1 MSTVV
6 SPSRARQNEVAS
18 LNKSTTFCFSSDSLL
33 AAARCARMLELI
45 IAKKRVEHAAR
56 TDPVGSSSGDF
67 RMLAGM
73 LDLPFFPALPSVAL

>member
-1 MSTVV
+1 
-6 SPSRARQNEVAS
+6 
-18 LNKSTTFCFSSDSLL
+18 
-33 AAARCARMLELI
+33 LI
-45 IAKKRVEHAAR
+45 IAKKRVEHAER